1 MPNNDSASPD
11 VWSQV
16 HLSTRAGPFFE
27 GHPVPPVGSPRAR
40 LFAFYLPQFHPFPEN
55 DLWWGPGFTEWR
67 HVSSALPHFEGHIQP
82 ILPRDL
88 GYYDLRDPRVLQ
100 TQVDLAQKA
109 GVSGFAFYYYFPQ
122 GQRIMRTPLD
132 LFCQHIEFP
141 FQLIWANH
149 DFRRNWQKGNGDVLL
164 DYRYDDAYDLELI
177 DDLALC
183 MRHPCYETVQGRPLL
198 TIYQIWDIPQAAE
211 RIARWR
217 RLWRERHQL
226 DPILLMSIWHDY
238 KDPTVYGLDG
248 AIEFPP
254 HDYFQHL
261 TPVNSQLNTFDPNF
275 SGHYLAYK
283 DLVQLSLSRLNTPFP
298 LIKTVVPHWDNEARY
313 PGNGRGLVGSTPALY
328 QSWLSRVVEHAQ
340 QNPFMG
346 SSPLVFVNGWNEW
359 AEGATLE
366 PSLYHGYAYANATAR
381 AVSAPTTAPSPTQPQ
396 QLWVVLGMHRSGTS
410 LLARSTM
417 VFGTNM
423 GSNLLT
429 QRHKNNLKGHWE
441 DSDFLKLDNKILKFL
456 GIDWHSL
463 QNLGPAEV
471 EKLWAAG
478 FADQAL
484 QLLCSRVEQHGHYA
498 LKEPRI
504 TQLLPFWQTIFEK
517 LPFPISFLVA
527 YRHPAA
533 VAASLQARNSF
544 SLVHGHLL
552 WAQYNLTILRFLQT
566 SPQPFVLIN
575 YPHMVAEPLVQLKQ
589 IAARLQ
595 AVIDPQEE
603 LVFCREFLDPSLQSH
618 HESAGDPTVQLP
630 RVVEELHQAF
640 TQLLA
645 DPTQLPST
653 KQWVAWRNQLDQL
666 VLVFDEAAHN
676 QLAQEYKTTLKAY
689 LALQQQHDLL
699 VNSRTWKLTRPL
711 RQLMERARGLGR
723 RLSKGR

>member
-1 MPNNDSASPD
+1 MPNNDSTSPD

-27 GHPVPPVGSPRAR
+27 GHPVPPVGPPRAR

-149 DFRRNWQKGNGDVLL
+149 DFRRDWQKGNGDVLL

-177 DDLALC
+177 DDLALY

-275 SGHYLAYK
+275 SRELCGGTHVA
-283 DLVQLSLSRLNTPFP
+283 STGE
-298 LIKTVVPHWDNEARY
+298 I
-313 PGNGRGLVGSTPALY
+313 GLFKIVS
-328 QSWLSRVVEHAQ
+328 
-340 QNPFMG
+340 
-346 SSPLVFVNGWNEW
+346 
-359 AEGATLE
+359 EGAVAAGIRRIE
-366 PSLYHGYAYANATAR
+366 
-381 AVSAPTTAPSPTQPQ
+381 AVSAHGAEAFLRQELAELDEIRGLFKNAPNTVKQVATLQEENKQLRKEIERLQTAQANALKGTLKSQFT
-396 QLWVVLGMHRSGTS
+396 VVQGVHLEAEVGNA
-410 LLARSTM
+410 LI
-417 VFGTNM
+417 VFGALIADKPQVLAMVSKALVESHGLHAGNIVRELAKEIDGGGGGQPFFATA
-423 GSNLLT
+423 GG
-429 QRHKNNLKGHWE
+429 KKADG
-441 DSDFLKLDNKILKFL
+441 LDNAIRKALKIL
-456 GIDWHSL
+456 G
-463 QNLGPAEV
+463 
-471 EKLWAAG
+471 
-478 FADQAL
+478 
-484 QLLCSRVEQHGHYA
+484 
-498 LKEPRI
+498 
-504 TQLLPFWQTIFEK
+504 
-517 LPFPISFLVA
+517 
-527 YRHPAA
+527 
-533 VAASLQARNSF
+533 
-544 SLVHGHLL
+544 
-552 WAQYNLTILRFLQT
+552 
-566 SPQPFVLIN
+566 
-575 YPHMVAEPLVQLKQ
+575 
-589 IAARLQ
+589 
-595 AVIDPQEE
+595 
-603 LVFCREFLDPSLQSH
+603 
-618 HESAGDPTVQLP
+618 
-630 RVVEELHQAF
+630 
-640 TQLLA
+640 
-645 DPTQLPST
+645 
-653 KQWVAWRNQLDQL
+653 
-666 VLVFDEAAHN
+666 
-676 QLAQEYKTTLKAY
+676 
-689 LALQQQHDLL
+689 
-699 VNSRTWKLTRPL
+699 
-711 RQLMERARGLGR
+711 
-723 RLSKGR
+723 